1 MSSFTQED
9 INGEVIFYENNISL
23 IVPNWRDSFTLILT
37 DGKNLLQDPITV
49 SVLLMPKQ
57 LPIRKGVLVV
67 PENTVRVIDS
77 ENLMVDHPV
86 YANRPT
92 KYIVTSQPV
101 RGILHS
107 LDPARYEDTVTTF
120 TQDSINSRFVVYSH
134 QGSEYSSDVIGLKA
148 VSTEDNLVSGEFQL
162 HVNITLVNDE
172 EPILSNPNPIL
183 EIWNGDTVHL
193 SIALMQATDEDN
205 SPDELFY
212 SFHTTPKSD
221 FPVVGHFA
229 WLHNH
234 SVPIDTF
241 SQSDISRGE
250 VGFVHNGLG
259 NGTLPFNVS
268 DGVHITQGSLFI
280 FARPIHVILSVNVP
294 IRVEMEGSKNLL
306 HGLKATTSD
315 GRVHVI
321 TYTLTAACQYGHLLR
336 DGSEMLSAG
345 SSFTQDDVDNRRIAY
360 RHTDMNRW
368 EREDQFQF
376 QVYVPNAVQSHTG
389 TFTIKIRLRQ
399 DISSILPVIRPLSVE
414 EGGYVCFGES
424 HLDSRNLRYKA
435 WKDHNL
441 TVPVE
446 SLKISYRVTAAVRY
460 GRLGNRGRIRNG
472 SVTAFRQDEPGQSF
486 LCYFHDNSDSVQDS
500 FTFEV
505 NIHKTDVIGAA
516 SLFRSDGKF
525 MIVIEPVNDERPVLD
540 EQSSLEVSVVDGF
553 FGSLTRNHLRIV
565 DPDTQ
570 PEDLWIEMS
579 ETPRGVQ
586 LLGRGEGRGAWHFTQ
601 ADIDNNRLKFLHDG
615 ASPGTCARHCILHC
629 TWTPVL

>member
-1 MSSFTQED
+1 MTALSLPTCRSTRVNSFTQED
-9 INGEVIFYENNISL
+9 INGEVIFYENNVSL

-37 DGKNLLQDPITV
+37 DGKNLLQDRITV

-67 PENTVRVIDS
+67 PENTVRVIGS

-86 YANRPT
+86 YANRTT

-107 LDPARYEDTVTTF
+107 LDPGRYEDTVTTF
-120 TQDSINSRFVVYSH
+120 TQDSINSRFIVYSH
-134 QGSEYSSDVIGLKA
+134 QGSEYSSDVIGLRA
-148 VSTEDNLVSGEFQL
+148 ISTEDNLASGEFQL
-162 HVNITLVNDE
+162 RVNITLVNDE

-193 SIALMQATDEDN
+193 SIDVMQATDEDN
-205 SPDELFY
+205 SPDELLY
-212 SFHTTPKSD
+212 SFHTTSKSD

-229 WLHNH
+229 WLRNR

-259 NGTLPFNVS
+259 NGTLPFSVS
-268 DGVHITQGSLFI
+268 DGVHNTLGSLFV
-280 FARPIHVILSVNVP
+280 FAKPIHLILTVNVP
-294 IRVEMEGSKNLL
+294 IRVEMEGSVNLL
-306 HGLKATTSD
+306 HSLKATTRD

-321 TYTLTAACQYGHLLR
+321 TYTLTAACQYGRLLR
-336 DGSEMLSAG
+336 DGSEMLSVG

-368 EREDQFQF
+368 EDKDQFQF
-376 QVYVPNAVQSHTG
+376 QVYVPNAVQSHSG
-389 TFTIKIRLRQ
+389 TFTIRIRLRQ
-399 DISSILPVIRPLSVE
+399 EISSNLPVIRPLSVE
-414 EGGYVCFGES
+414 EGGYACFGES
-424 HLDSRNLRYKA
+424 HLDARNLRYKA
-435 WKDHNL
+435 WKARSL

-446 SLKISYRVTAAVRY
+446 SLKINYRVTAAVRY
-460 GRLGNRGRIRNG
+460 GRLGNRGGIRNE
-472 SVTAFRQDEPGQSF
+472 SVTAFRQDEPDQSF
-486 LCYFHDNSDSVQDS
+486 LCYFHDDSDSVQDS

-505 NIHKTDVIGAA
+505 SILETHVIGAA
-516 SLFRSDGKF
+516 SLFRSDGNF

-540 EQSSLEVSVVDGF
+540 EQSSFEVLVVDGF
-553 FGSLTRNHLRIV
+553 LGSLTRNHLRIV

-570 PEDLWIEMS
+570 PEDLWIKMS

-586 LLGRGEGRGAWHFTQ
+586 LLGRGEGRGVWQFTQ
-601 ADIDNNRLKFLHDG
+601 ADIDNNTLKFLHVG
-615 ASPGTCARHCILHC
+615 ASLGT
-629 TWTPVL
+629 